1 MGSEFGIADNARC
14 RWGCEVSRL
23 CYMWRLACK
32 QPRLLAHHSSFR
44 PAYLLDDISSKHRD
58 TMSTTATFFGTV
70 QLCTSCQLF
79 QWPQLPI
86 ADGPDYKPDPP
97 DKTFLLLEESA
108 AAGCTLC
115 QLFWCCIINS
125 QEVAKRQTVRFL
137 FDASLSIDV
146 GVRHGGSFYI
156 SLRVEGMSVDSWSC
170 INFIPL
176 EADQWK
182 GSEILEERQ
191 VKRFSPG
198 TIFDDLGELVNN
210 QILPWMKNCHE
221 QQEDHSHCGPSSD
234 SRIFPA
240 RLIDVGEG
248 EDDLIRLIET
258 GHKSVTNPYLI
269 LSYCWGQ
276 SNESAKTTR
285 DNLESRLCRFSTTTL
300 PKTIRDAII
309 LTRMM
314 GFRYLWVDAMCI
326 IQATEDDPGD
336 FELEAMRM
344 REYYV
349 NAECCIAAS
358 LARDSS
364 EGFLTERPLGRFPVP
379 RIASKLSSSITSQ
392 SVLLRGEEFEMYLK
406 KALSASPLMERGWY
420 LQELMLSRRI
430 LHWTLNGL
438 YLECQSSNFIEGGLQ
453 KLIRYSNEPRQVL
466 AVPDDEILAYTGWYQ
481 LIEAYSSKQ
490 LSYERDRL
498 YAIHGIASLL
508 VQRCGAEYFHGVFRS
523 SIAQGLAWSYVGD
536 DLMEVDNLDLRIRAP
551 KHVGTQF
558 PTWSWASNCPVYFH
572 ELEDVGLVRDDH
584 PQRPPLFPVHPGNM
598 SLTEGIDSRLYI
610 RAPLIAFS
618 LQRINNQLI
627 VSTKDRRGKRINGQA
642 HGSLDAQRSNQD
654 DTLYDSFL
662 TGLDEG
668 IDILWLTLGLNADHD
683 DWYWYIGLLVRR
695 QGGTLYQ
702 RYGLLKINWSTDDV
716 EDLFNTV
723 EEIILE

>member
-1 MGSEFGIADNARC
+1 
-14 RWGCEVSRL
+14 
-23 CYMWRLACK
+23 
-32 QPRLLAHHSSFR
+32 
-44 PAYLLDDISSKHRD
+44 
-58 TMSTTATFFGTV
+58 MSTTATVVGPV

-86 ADGPDYKPDPP
+86 ADGRRYRPDPP
-97 DKTFLLLEESA
+97 HKTFLLLEESA

-125 QEVAKRQTVRFL
+125 EEVAKRQTVRFL
-137 FDASLSIDV
+137 FDASISMNVDP
-146 GVRHGGSFYI
+146 RDRTCGGSFFI
-156 SLRVEGMSVDSWSC
+156 RLEVEGMSVDSTSC

-182 GSEILEERQ
+182 GSEVLEERQ

-198 TIFDDLGELVNN
+198 TILDDLGELVNN

-221 QQEDHSHCGPSSD
+221 QQENHSHCGPSGD
-234 SRIFPA
+234 SRIFPT

-248 EDDLIRLIET
+248 GDDSIRLIET
-258 GHKSVTNPYLI
+258 DHKSVTNPYLI

-276 SNESAKTTR
+276 GNESAKTTR

-300 PKTIRDAII
+300 PKAIRDAII

-326 IQATEDDPGD
+326 VQATEDDPGD
-336 FELEAMRM
+336 FKLEAIRM
-344 REYYV
+344 RDYYV

-379 RIASKLSSSITSQ
+379 RIALKLSSSITSQ
-392 SVLLRGEEFEMYLK
+392 SVLLRGKEFELDLK
-406 KALSASPLMERGWY
+406 RALLASPLMQRGGY
-420 LQELMLSRRI
+420 LQELVLSRRI
-430 LHWTLNGL
+430 LHWTLNGT
-438 YLECQSSNFIEGGLQ
+438 YLECQRSNSVEGGLRS
-453 KLIRYSNEPRQVL
+453 LRPYSGHSGPRQAL
-466 AVPDDEILAYTGWYQ
+466 EVPDDEILAYTGWCQ
-481 LIEAYSSKQ
+481 LIETYSSKQ

-523 SIAQGLAWSYVGD
+523 SIAQGLAWSHTSD
-536 DLMEVDNLDLRIRAP
+536 DLLEADQYDLSIRAP
-551 KHVGTQF
+551 KHVETQF
-558 PTWSWASNCPVYFH
+558 PTWSWASNCPVYVRD
-572 ELEDVGLVRDDH
+572 LEDVGFVRDDH

-598 SLTEGIDSRLYI
+598 SLAEGIDSKLYI
-610 RAPLIAFS
+610 RAPLIIVF
-618 LQRINNQLI
+618 LQRINDYLVATI
-627 VSTKDRRGKRINGQA
+627 KDGRGRSINGRVL
-642 HGSLDAQRSNQD
+642 GEFDAQRSNQH
-654 DTLYDSFL
+654 DTLYDSL
-662 TGLDEG
+662 IASLDQGITVQWLPLGLDNN
-668 IDILWLTLGLNADHD
+668 LGD
-683 DWYWYIGLLVRR
+683 DFYSGLLLQRR
-695 QGGTLYQ
+695 RETVYQ
-702 RYGLLKINWSTDDV
+702 RYGFLTITLSPDDV
-716 EDLFNTV
+716 EDLFDIV